1 MNIRLRAVTFGAAE
15 PQSLAIFW
23 SAVTGREVIDSDPDL
38 ARVESEIPGGPA
50 LLFLRV
56 PESKT
61 VKDRIH
67 LDLETEDRAAEVSRV
82 IALGATFHSE
92 VKGSTHEWTVLQD
105 PEGNEFCII
114 QSLANDPG

>member
-1 MNIRLRAVTFGAAE
+1 MDIRLRAITFDTAD
-15 PQSLAIFW
+15 PQSLARFW
-23 SAVTGREVIDSDPDL
+23 SAVTGREVVDSGPDL
-38 ARVESEIPGGPA
+38 ARVSSEVPGGPA

-114 QSLANDPG
+114 QSVEADPG

>member
-1 MNIRLRAVTFGAAE
+1 MDIRLRAVTFDAAD
-15 PQSLAIFW
+15 PQSLARFW
-23 SAVTGREVIDSDPDL
+23 SDVTGREIITSGPDL
-38 ARVESEIPGGPA
+38 ARVKSEIPGGPA

-67 LDLETEDRAAEVSRV
+67 LDLETGDRAAEVTR
-82 IALGATFHSE
+82 ITALGAIFHSE
-92 VKGSTHEWTVLQD
+92 VKGTTHEWTVLQD

-114 QSLANDPG
+114 QAVETDSR